1 MPTLTD
7 ESQFPYDTP
16 DSEVVEAIET
26 GEAPGVQPDDFFA
39 SRNLPRSV
47 AFARCPSLHEA
58 LRRVDGEY
66 PLLTE
71 RMSEG
76 RISAE
81 LQLRCSE
88 FADPLLML
96 AVVGFDIP
104 DVVGVLPLWS
114 QMANSCPRAEL
125 RFVTDEEIPLL
136 ERILNGDSPLDLD
149 ALEMPLLL
157 LLDEEFQVQAQW
169 GPRPQAAERYIEE
182 WLAQH
187 PDFERLAEDESPE
200 GSAAFASLTLDLT
213 RYMRIWYN
221 SALDGESSAELD
233 RLLASLQG
241 EVEENGAEE

>member
-7 ESQFPYDTP
+7 ETQRPYE
-16 DSEVVEAIET
+16 SSGHEVFDAQQSNESPRPVA
-26 GEAPGVQPDDFFA
+26 DDFFA

-47 AFARCPSLHEA
+47 AFARCPSLYEA
-58 LRRVDGEY
+58 MRRTEDEF
-66 PLLTE
+66 PLLRA

-96 AVVGFDIP
+96 AIVSFDIP
-104 DVVGVLPLWS
+104 DVVGVLPLWN
-114 QMANSCPRAEL
+114 QMANSCPRAEM
-125 RFVTDEEIPLL
+125 RIITDEEMPLL

-149 ALEMPLLL
+149 TLEMPLLL
-157 LLDEEFQVQAQW
+157 FLDEEFLVQAQW

-200 GSAAFASLTLDLT
+200 GSAAFAALSLDLT

-221 SALDGESSAELD
+221 SALDAESSVELD

-241 EVEENGAEE
+241 DSEENGA